1 MHVKTRCAKFTPF
14 FHTSRK
20 RRFFGTSGT
29 QGLTRKVRA
38 PPDCA
43 PHCAL
48 TADRG
53 RNRSVVDRGRDLT
66 QNLTLVDRAPAL
78 LAAMMESATIAEV
91 DGSAT
96 ETHDAS
102 QVSGAIGEGHG
113 DLSDSNCATGRAMAR
128 RVGP

>member
-91 DGSAT
+91 DGSSTAT
-96 ETHDAS
+96 HESIGVTES
-102 QVSGAIGEGHG
+102 VGAAHG
-113 DLSDSNCATGRAMAR
+113 DLSDSNSATGRVMAR